1 MNEALFFSLN
11 RFTRNR
17 TLQALDKT
25 DELVADEVPSG
36 FSNSIRWNLGHI
48 LVTQEVLMFKNAAN
62 ESMKLDSNLIEL
74 FKMGTKPDSKI
85 NYPTLEELRNLLAE
99 QQERIERTFAGRL
112 SELLGSPIKLG
123 EWIEFKTIGEVLTFT
138 IYHEGIHQG
147 VINGIKYA
155 LKVPLK

>member
-11 RFTRNR
+11 RLTRNR
-17 TLQALDKT
+17 TLQALEKT
-25 DELVADEVPSG
+25 DELVADVVPSG
-36 FSNSIRWNLGHI
+36 FNNSIRWNLGHI
-48 LVTQEVLMFKNAAN
+48 LVTQELLMFKYADNKP
-62 ESMKLDSNLIEL
+62 MKLDSNLIEL
-74 FKMGTKPDSKI
+74 FKMGTKPDSTL
-85 NYPTLEELRNLLAE
+85 NYPTLEELRKLLAE

-112 SELLGSPIKLG
+112 SEMLVSPLKFG
-123 EWIEFKTIGEVLTFT
+123 EWIEFKTIGEVLTYT